1 LAGGFL
7 DSTVYIAVL
16 LAALMHA
23 GWNAMLKMELDR
35 LRSMLL
41 LTFAMG
47 GFGSVMLAVVDWPNA
62 ESWPFVIASAVIHSG
77 YKLFLV
83 KAYESGDLSQVY
95 PLARGTAP
103 LLTTIAVYFIAG
115 ELLSPLMLAG
125 VALVLCGIYVL
136 GVHGGHRSAGMN
148 TGAVLFA
155 LGTSVFIAAYTIVDG
170 LGVRL
175 SQTAAG
181 YTAAAFVGDTLL
193 FSTIV
198 LWWRGRGLLRGI
210 QAQWHKGVVA
220 GGLSFGSYWVALWA
234 MTAAPIGAV
243 AALRETSV
251 LFAIMLG
258 CLWLKEPLTPARIIA
273 ALLIVGGA
281 GALRYG

>member
-1 LAGGFL
+1 
-7 DSTVYIAVL
+7 
-16 LAALMHA
+16 
-23 GWNAMLKMELDR
+23 
-35 LRSMLL
+35 
-41 LTFAMG
+41 
-47 GFGSVMLAVVDWPNA
+47 MLAVANFPA
-62 ESWPFVIASAVIHSG
+62 TESWPFVAASAVIHSG

-83 KAYESGDLSQVY
+83 KAYESGDLAQVY

-103 LLTTIAVYFIAG
+103 LLTTIAVYFLTG
-115 ELLSPLMLAG
+115 ETLRPLMLAG

-148 TGAVLFA
+148 KGAVLFA
-155 LGTSVFIAAYTIVDG
+155 LGTSLFIAAYTIVDG

-181 YTAAAFVGDTLL
+181 YTAATFVCDALL

-198 LWWRGRGLLRGI
+198 LWWRGRGVLAGMA
-210 QAQWHKGVVA
+210 AQWHKGIIA

-251 LFAIMLG
+251 LFAILLG

-273 ALLIVGGA
+273 AMLIVMGA